1 MIIPVVGLLVIL
13 LPTVLGGRLIR
24 LAKVR
29 LQAVGILTCSLLAQ
43 IVIIELLTGP
53 RAVLSAVH
61 VATYAGAGWF
71 LWANRR
77 VPGLLVVAAGAVSNG
92 VAIAA
97 NGGVLPAS
105 PHALAVAGMADPNG
119 FTNSAAVH
127 DPRLWFL
134 GDVFAIPAG
143 WPLANVFSVGDLL
156 ILLGV
161 AVASVRI
168 CGTRWSTP
176 WTAHRPDGQPRPLDD
191 GQLRVHRPGQRAA
204 LGHDGDHV
212 GTVQGP

>member
-13 LPTVLGGRLIR
+13 LPMVLGGRLIR
-24 LAKVR
+24 LARVR
-29 LQAVGILTCSLLAQ
+29 LRAVGVLTCSLVAQ

-53 RAVLSAVH
+53 QAVLTAVH
-61 VATYAGAGWF
+61 IATYAGAGWF

-77 VPGLLVVAAGAVSNG
+77 VPGLLVVAAGALSNG

-105 PHALAVAGMADPNG
+105 PHALAVAGMADSDG
-119 FTNSAAVH
+119 FTNSGIVH
-127 DPRLWFL
+127 DARLWYL

-156 ILLGV
+156 ILLG
-161 AVASVRI
+161 AALASVRI
-168 CGTRWSTP
+168 CGTRWSSP
-176 WTAHRPDGQPRPLDD
+176 WTVGRRHAVPRHRRNWGDQPIVQSGGGPARDL
-191 GQLRVHRPGQRAA
+191 A
-204 LGHDGDHV
+204 
-212 GTVQGP
+212 GTAGR